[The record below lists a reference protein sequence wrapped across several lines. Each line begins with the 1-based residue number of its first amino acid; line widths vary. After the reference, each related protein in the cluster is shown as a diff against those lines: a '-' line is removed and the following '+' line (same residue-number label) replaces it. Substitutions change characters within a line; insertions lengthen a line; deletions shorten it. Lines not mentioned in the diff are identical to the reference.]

1 MKTCAGLEI
10 EVQGPGER
18 AFYQQ
23 QQKKYLD
30 ENSFTAASDLQD
42 LDRLMFMELLVYRAT
57 VHLASGKN
65 YYGELLGPGDEA
77 DLRRT
82 LKENAPLIS
91 NIKNDLGLTKA
102 QREKEQYESV
112 GKYLV
117 DLRARAR
124 EHGIHR
130 EEQLQKAI
138 ALINQLFAL
147 VGAFDRSDEI
157 ERDKMGLNTADDV
170 LEWVRTVMRPEFD
183 AIDEYFRKNAQRYWV
198 RRL

>member
-10 EVQGPGER
+10 EVQGTGER

-23 QQKKYLD
+23 QQRKYLD
-30 ENSFTAASDLQD
+30 ENGFSASSDLQD

-57 VHLASGKN
+57 VWLSSGRN
-65 YYGELLGPGDEA
+65 YHNELLGPGDEA
-77 DLRRT
+77 DLRRVI
-82 LKENAPLIS
+82 KENATLIS

-117 DLRARAR
+117 DLRARAM

-130 EEQLQKAI
+130 EDQLQKAI
-138 ALINQLFAL
+138 ALINQLFAI

-183 AIDEYFRKNAQRYWV
+183 AVDTYFRTHQQKMWV
-198 RRL
+198 RKL